1 MKNNSTIA
9 IIGAMDCEIE
19 TFKSLLMD
27 IEEIDYCDL
36 VIFIGKY
43 NNNKIILAKS
53 GVGKVNAAL
62 NTQYIIDNYKPNYII
77 NTGVAGGVGKNLN
90 VGDIVVAD
98 KLVHHDFD
106 VTALGYAKGYIC
118 NGIEPQKP
126 TYFYPDKELVNDFV
140 NVSKTLNK
148 DFGVH
153 IGTIATGDTF
163 VASVEKKDE
172 LRCLF
177 DALATEMEGA
187 AIAQTATR
195 NNIPFVVMRAIS
207 DLADGSAQKSL
218 QEVETTM
225 ANFAASVTEKL
236 LTELVSN

>member
-19 TFKSLLMD
+19 TFKSLLKD
-27 IEEIDYCDL
+27 IEEVDYCDFT
-36 VIFIGKY
+36 VFIGKI
-43 NNNKIILAKS
+43 NNNSIILAKS

-62 NTQYIIDNYKPNYII
+62 NTQYIIDNYKPYYII
-77 NTGVAGGVGKNLN
+77 NTDVAGGIGKELN
-90 VGDIVVAD
+90 VGDIVIAD

-126 TYFYPDKELVNDFV
+126 TYFYCDNELVKNFV
-140 NVSKTLNK
+140 NVSKGLNNEI
-148 DFGVH
+148 GVH

-163 VASVEKKDE
+163 VSSTEKKNE
-172 LRCLF
+172 LRNLF
-177 DALATEMEGA
+177 NATATEMEGA

-207 DLADGSAQKSL
+207 DLADGSAPKSL
-218 QEVETTM
+218 QEVESTM
-225 ANFAASVTEKL
+225 ARFASSVTEKL
-236 LTELVSN
+236 LTDLVSN